1 MPRERTQRDPSRGE
15 LSCVTA
21 SLESASKEA
30 VVLRH
35 RVGLPATPLAFGITP
50 RNLRNETSCASI
62 DHHRRYGFTQ
72 ESVAERPCAP
82 VWKGNQERSNARS
95 QCSRMS

>member
-35 RVGLPATPLAFGITP
+35 RVGLPAMP
-50 RNLRNETSCASI
+50 
-62 DHHRRYGFTQ
+62 
-72 ESVAERPCAP
+72 PCI
-82 VWKGNQERSNARS
+82 
-95 QCSRMS
+95 